1 MTTPPPWPATSAPTP
16 PAPSGYEATPT
27 LGAPREGDNPFAAPA
42 PERAAGSV
50 PAQAGYLAQTYPAG
64 GYAPAQDEW
73 APAAPAYGTGYPQPT
88 HGSPPP
94 SSGYPQPPSA
104 GYPQPYPGQ
113 GYAGQP
119 YAGQPYAGQPYA
131 GQPGGN
137 LPAPYPFTPGAY
149 SQWVPPPN
157 DSMSV
162 AALVVGLV
170 SLFTGLSIGGPV
182 AVGLGIV
189 GLRRTRGGAA
199 SGRGMAIAGIVTG
212 ALATVAL
219 VLVAVMIGIAIWG
232 EV

>member
-27 LGAPREGDNPFAAPA
+27 LGAAGDDNPFAAPA
-42 PERAAGSV
+42 PERAAGSS
-50 PAQAGYLAQTYPAG
+50 PAQAGYLAHTYPAG
-64 GYAPAQDEW
+64 GYAPAEQEW
-73 APAAPAYGTGYPQPT
+73 SPGAPTYGTGHPQAPSAGYPQPPSAA
-88 HGSPPP
+88 HPPA
-94 SSGYPQPPSA
+94 PSA

-119 YAGQPYAGQPYA
+119 PA
-131 GQPGGN
+131 N
-137 LPAPYPFTPGAY
+137 LPAPYPFTPGPYA
-149 SQWVPPPN
+149 QWAPPPN

-170 SLFTGLSIGGPV
+170 SLFTGLSVGGPV
-182 AVGLGIV
+182 AVALGIV
-189 GLRRTRGGAA
+189 GLRRTRGGLA

-219 VLVAVMIGIAIWG
+219 VLIAVVIGATLWG